1 MSLWG
6 RGEGVRGFGAEELGC
21 MASSSFLQQL
31 TMRESVSFLT
41 SQALLPFP
49 SLQLV
54 YLKLYIQDDEIFV
67 MICQDISAFSMNEE
81 ITQVIKIIH
90 DLTN

>member
-1 MSLWG
+1 
-6 RGEGVRGFGAEELGC
+6 
-21 MASSSFLQQL
+21 
-31 TMRESVSFLT
+31 MRESVSFLT

-49 SLQLV
+49 SLQLII